1 MSRECE
7 AGTSGDSAGG
17 LPRGSAVTS
26 EGSARAVPRSRYRR
40 LVSARWLV
48 PPVALLL
55 AATAIACTAE
65 TAPTGP
71 EQLSPFAGC
80 DLLTSTPSTSPDSA
94 SGAPDPASTSP
105 DPALGAPATPGAP
118 ADLPDLVL
126 PCFSGGNPVRL
137 AGLRGP
143 AVINLW
149 ASWCD
154 PCREEL
160 PAMQRLADRTAGRL
174 HVVGVDTGDARDAA
188 ASFGVDKGVT
198 LPTLYDRDRKLVSA
212 LGRAAL
218 PVTVFVDARGKRYV
232 YDRLP
237 PDDARL
243 AQLVREYTGVTVAP

>member
-1 MSRECE
+1 
-7 AGTSGDSAGG
+7 
-17 LPRGSAVTS
+17 
-26 EGSARAVPRSRYRR
+26 
-40 LVSARWLV
+40 LV
-48 PPVALLL
+48 PPVVLLL
-55 AATAIACTAE
+55 AATAVACTAE
-65 TAPTGP
+65 TTPTAPG
-71 EQLSPFAGC
+71 QLSPFAGC
-80 DLLTSTPSTSPDSA
+80 DLLTSTPSTSPDPA
-94 SGAPDPASTSP
+94 SGEP
-105 DPALGAPATPGAP
+105 GTPGAP

-137 AGLRGP
+137 ADLRGP

-174 HVVGVDTGDARDAA
+174 HVVGVDTGDAREAA
-188 ASFGVDKGVT
+188 ASFGTDKGVT

-218 PVTVFVDARGKRYV
+218 PVTVFVGAGGKRYV

-243 AQLVREYTGVTVAP
+243 AQLVRDHTGVTVAP

>member
-1 MSRECE
+1 VSREGG
-7 AGTSGDSAGG
+7 AGTSGETGG
-17 LPRGSAVTS
+17 ELPRGSAVTS
-26 EGSARAVPRSRYRR
+26 GGSAGAMPRSRYRR
-40 LVSARWLV
+40 LMSARCLA

-55 AATAIACTAE
+55 AATAVACTAE
-65 TAPTGP
+65 TTPTVP
-71 EQLSPFAGC
+71 KQRSPFAGC
-80 DLLTSTPSTSPDSA
+80 EMLTSTPSGPAPGAPDSA
-94 SGAPDPASTSP
+94 SGAPTTA
-105 DPALGAPATPGAP
+105 GAP

-126 PCFSGGNPVRL
+126 PCFSGGNPVQL
-137 AGLRGP
+137 ADLRGP

-188 ASFGVDKGVT
+188 ASFGTDNGVT
-198 LPTLYDRDRKLVSA
+198 LPTLYDRDRKLARA

-218 PVTVFVDARGKRYV
+218 PVTVFVGADGKRYV

-237 PDDARL
+237 PDDAQL
-243 AQLVREYTGVTVAP
+243 AELVRDHAGVAVAP